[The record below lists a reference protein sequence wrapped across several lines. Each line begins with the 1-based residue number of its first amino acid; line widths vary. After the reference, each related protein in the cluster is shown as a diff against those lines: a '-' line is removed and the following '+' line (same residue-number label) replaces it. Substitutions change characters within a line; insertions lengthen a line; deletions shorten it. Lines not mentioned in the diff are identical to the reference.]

1 MATQCQKHLAMNFQG
16 PSLSP
21 QIDVY
26 IQFLNRPYNKF
37 YTSRKGPATTCP
49 IVLNTSGL
57 WELLYTGSIWPFL
70 KKNDNNNN
78 NKINTTNEQVFDPVP
93 NICKCHPLCR
103 GYQYNLCLDW
113 RHHRNP
119 LINWLVRLLLTQASM
134 AWVLV

>member
-37 YTSRKGPATTCP
+37 YTPRKGPAPTCP

-70 KKNDNNNN
+70 KK
-78 NKINTTNEQVFDPVP
+78 TTTTTTKSIQQMSR
-93 NICKCHPLCR
+93 C
-103 GYQYNLCLDW
+103 
-113 RHHRNP
+113 
-119 LINWLVRLLLTQASM
+119 LTQYPTYVNATHYAEAISTIF
-134 AWVLV
+134 A

>member
-37 YTSRKGPATTCP
+37 YTPRKGPATTCP

-70 KKNDNNNN
+70 KK
-78 NKINTTNEQVFDPVP
+78 KRQQQQQKSR
-93 NICKCHPLCR
+93 C
-103 GYQYNLCLDW
+103 
-113 RHHRNP
+113 
-119 LINWLVRLLLTQASM
+119 LTQYPTYVNATHS
-134 AWVLV
+134 AEAISTIFA